1 MNPQK
6 LNQLRRELLEGAVPD
21 CLPNELDE
29 IVLDIEQQLR
39 ISGVPTREEV
49 TRALEALNDGRFFAP
64 SRKLAEAWS
73 VHRGF
78 DAVIEKRHIQSMIEL
93 GDLDD
98 AEQRLTK
105 AVTQVSGS
113 QRQQAKKELGE
124 YQGQQGRIAKQR
136 FILNE
141 DLDELAKS
149 IEIYATKYR
158 EPGRSYFHGVNV
170 VALVAAQSRLGV
182 NVEMAQDIRL
192 PELAET
198 ILADVKKKMAE
209 GGESEW
215 LLATASEA
223 CLALQRCDEAELWLH
238 RFLQHPGTHP
248 FHIESYSRQ
257 LRDIWGANALRNSTC
272 ADGLSRVI
280 DRHVMR
286 TQKRWS
292 VSPEMLKTAT
302 SDPESLERNF
312 SGERTFT
319 INMIKRMVEK
329 CAGIGC
335 VTDQTGRRLG
345 TGFLVQAD
353 ILGFGSGDELVF
365 VTNSHVISD
374 SVEGAVSP
382 AQAWV
387 TFELECAARGE
398 PVLHK
403 VSAEVLF
410 TSPPGEPGI
419 AAVDHLDVTVVK
431 LDTWPDGGV
440 ALRTNDSLPT
450 VARKTRVFVV
460 GHPSG
465 DALQL
470 SLHDSELLDVCD
482 KELLLHY
489 RTPTEKGS
497 SGSPVFNMN
506 WEVVALH
513 HAGSSAM
520 PRLRG
525 AGHYE
530 ANEGITMRAIR
541 QAASQHH
548 R

>member
-78 DAVIEKRHIQSMIEL
+78 DAVIEKHHIQSMIEL

-182 NVEMAQDIRL
+182 NVEMAEDIRL

-198 ILADVKKKMAE
+198 VLADVKKKMAE

-292 VSPEMLKTAT
+292 VSPEMLKTGL
-302 SDPESLERNF
+302 PELP
-312 SGERTFT
+312 
-319 INMIKRMVEK
+319 
-329 CAGIGC
+329 
-335 VTDQTGRRLG
+335 
-345 TGFLVQAD
+345 
-353 ILGFGSGDELVF
+353 
-365 VTNSHVISD
+365 IS
-374 SVEGAVSP
+374 V
-382 AQAWV
+382 
-387 TFELECAARGE
+387 
-398 PVLHK
+398 
-403 VSAEVLF
+403 
-410 TSPPGEPGI
+410 
-419 AAVDHLDVTVVK
+419 
-431 LDTWPDGGV
+431 GV
-440 ALRTNDSLPT
+440 R
-450 VARKTRVFVV
+450 
-460 GHPSG
+460 
-465 DALQL
+465 
-470 SLHDSELLDVCD
+470 
-482 KELLLHY
+482 
-489 RTPTEKGS
+489 
-497 SGSPVFNMN
+497 
-506 WEVVALH
+506 
-513 HAGSSAM
+513 
-520 PRLRG
+520 
-525 AGHYE
+525 
-530 ANEGITMRAIR
+530 
-541 QAASQHH
+541 
-548 R
+548 

>member
-1 MNPQK
+1 MNTEK
-6 LNQLRRELLEGAVPD
+6 LNQLQLELLEGTVPD
-21 CLPNELDE
+21 CLPDELDE
-29 IVLDIEQQLR
+29 VIRDIDQRLR
-39 ISGVPTREEV
+39 TTAGPTAEDV
-49 TRALEALNDGRFFAP
+49 KKALRALNGDRFFSPA
-64 SRKLAEAWS
+64 RKLAEAWCA
-73 VHRGF
+73 HRGF
-78 DAVIEKRHIQSMIEL
+78 DPVIEKHHIQSMIEL
-93 GDLDD
+93 GDLDE
-98 AEQRLTK
+98 AEKRLIQ
-105 AVTQVSGS
+105 AIIRVSGA
-113 QRQQAKKELGE
+113 QGQQSKKELGE

-136 FILNE
+136 FILKE
-141 DLDELAKS
+141 DLDELGKS

-158 EPGRSYFHGVNV
+158 EPGKSYFHGINV
-170 VALVAAQSRLGV
+170 VALIAAQKRLGAD
-182 NVEMAQDIRL
+182 VEMAEDIRL

-198 ILADVKKKMAE
+198 VLADVKNKMAE

-215 LLATASEA
+215 LLVTASEA

-238 RFLQHPGTHP
+238 RFLQHPGAHP

-257 LRDIWGANALRNSTC
+257 LREIWGGNALRNSTC

-292 VSPEMLKTAT
+292 VSPEMLKTAA
-302 SDPESLERNF
+302 SDPESLEKNF

-319 INMIKRMVEK
+319 VNMIKRMLEK

-335 VTDQTGRRLG
+335 VTDETGRRLG
-345 TGFLVQAD
+345 TGFLVHAD
-353 ILGFGSGDELVF
+353 ILGFGLADELVF

-374 SVEGAVSP
+374 NIAGAVSP

-387 TFELECAARGE
+387 SFELECAAKGE
-398 PVLHK
+398 PVAHK

-410 TSPPGEPGI
+410 TSPPGKPGI
-419 AAVDHLDVTVVK
+419 ATQDHLDVTVVK
-431 LDTWPDGGV
+431 LDTWPDGGA

-482 KELLLHY
+482 EELLLHY

-541 QAASQHH
+541 RAASRHH